1 MSRLIC
7 MYLEIL
13 LTWVL
18 GYVLLIKH
26 VNLRLV
32 EVSQKSVILKQN
44 SDWNC
49 RIAARAGFMAARAG
63 ANRRTCGGC
72 GRTCRGRTNLGFWFC
87 LKGTYGPHVRDQPLH
102 VRGAPPHVRHLW
114 KNTSFSVLR
123 AEPSNIFRICI
134 LCLLTCVKFIQG
146 ELNQERI

>member
-26 VNLRLV
+26 VNLSLV
-32 EVSQKSVILKQN
+32 EVSQKDVILKQN

-49 RIAARAGFMAARAG
+49 RIAARAGVMAARAG
-63 ANRRTCGGC
+63 ANGRTWGGC
-72 GRTCRGRTNLGFWFC
+72 GRTCGRRTNLGFWFC
-87 LKGTYGPHVRDQPLH
+87 QKGTCGPLVWDQPPH
-102 VRGAPPHVRHLW
+102 VRGAQPHVRHMW
-114 KNTSFSVLR
+114 ENTGFSVLR
-123 AEPSNIFRICI
+123 AEPSDIFRICI
-134 LCLLTCVKFIQG
+134 LCLLTCVKFIRS